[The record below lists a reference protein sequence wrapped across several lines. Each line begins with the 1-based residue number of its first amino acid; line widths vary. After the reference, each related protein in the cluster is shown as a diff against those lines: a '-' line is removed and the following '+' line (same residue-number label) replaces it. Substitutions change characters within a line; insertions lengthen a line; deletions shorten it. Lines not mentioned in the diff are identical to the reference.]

1 MQVSLYDTTLRDGTQ
16 REGLSLSVEDK
27 VKIARVLDGL
37 GVDYVEGGWP
47 GSNPKDAEFF
57 GRLARGGLSRAK
69 VAAFGSTRRAGLRCA
84 DDPSIQALVAAETPV
99 VTLVGKSSTL
109 HVEQVLETTRE
120 ENLRMIGES
129 VAFFRALGREVV
141 YDAEHLFD
149 GWRLDPAYAL
159 ATLGAAAD
167 AGADWIVL
175 CDTNGGSLPETVR
188 EVVGCIRERIR
199 TPLGIHPH

>member
-1 MQVSLYDTTLRDGTQ
+1 MLIVQGDLDLITLQSDEVFVALR
-16 REGLSLSVEDK
+16 R
-27 VKIARVLDGL
+27 L
-37 GVDYVEGGWP
+37 G
-47 GSNPKDAEFF
+47 K
-57 GRLARGGLSRAK
+57 
-69 VAAFGSTRRAGLRCA
+69 
-84 DDPSIQALVAAETPV
+84 
-99 VTLVGKSSTL
+99 
-109 HVEQVLETTRE
+109 
-120 ENLRMIGES
+120 
-129 VAFFRALGREVV
+129 EVV

-199 TPLGIHPH
+199 TPLGIHPHNDSGLAVANALAAVQAGCGQVQGTIKWTIRKL